1 MIKEYSETLYK
12 ILFQH
17 IREAIIFLNKTTI
30 INANQAA
37 LDLFQLTEKE
47 LIGREIYEFTEN
59 PEEDIRRT
67 QKTLLGVPDNH
78 TTTIHTPSGEREIE
92 VLSTPLDI
100 NGLTSYALLRDV
112 TTRNRLQRGYKAI
125 FEKSPDLILVTNQG
139 GIVFINPKGVEF
151 LGLSS
156 SEEAIGK
163 STLNFIH
170 PDYQELANLY
180 AAERRAGGNPPSQ
193 YRCKMLRKD
202 GKVLDVE
209 FHASRIIWDDVPSSL
224 TIARDISEQV
234 RLEEELRKSN
244 ELLKDFIDSATDAF
258 SILDGDMRYVM
269 VNNTELEYTG
279 RKREEYIGKHILD
292 VFPDLTDSERYEG
305 YKRVLETDE
314 PIEYLDARDIPE
326 RGLKLNFK
334 AFKVGDYL
342 GIVGRDVSEQKK
354 QEELLRRNR
363 EQLRAFMESA
373 TDGFLLLDSDLRV
386 KEASQTW
393 LTQAGLTREET
404 IGKTLMEMNPGNDVK
419 SRLNAYKK
427 VASTGIP
434 IEFKQV
440 PSPRGDDRVFNLKA
454 FKAGSGVGLISRDI
468 TEEVGY
474 NKRLEQLHR
483 LSDRLSAANSRQEIA
498 DTTVS
503 AVSQILGCKRVS
515 FSTIEEGKIV
525 FHSAYPD
532 RVIEELSLDRPSVI
546 TRAVNKG
553 TPQLVQDTSL
563 DSDYVEGTRKNEPPS
578 LSEYAYPIKLHGR
591 PVAVLNIEEPTR
603 KAFTDQKINLVSIL
617 CDHVSAALHTQSYRD
632 KLENMH
638 KGAIQLSTAEAL
650 EEVYDITQNILIEIL
665 KYPWAGIGE
674 VKENK
679 IYYTRFTGVTPT
691 GEPILSLDE
700 KGVTVRAVK
709 TESTQLVKDT
719 RLDPD
724 YVRLEGVEEYNFSEL
739 VVPVIID
746 NQVKLIINLESRQ
759 VDDFD
764 ENDVKLVELLANYVA
779 SAIHGITAINERKG
793 YEERLRS
800 LNRFGAEVDTCT
812 SIKEIAELTMES
824 VRRILHHSTGAFGV
838 VKKNVIHFIELM
850 GPTTTPTIP
859 LDKAGITTRAV
870 NTGLT
875 QLVPDVRA
883 DQNYINGRVENEET
897 LSELDVPIIVDGDSK
912 GVINLESS
920 KLNAFT
926 SLDANLVEIMAEHVA
941 AAMKNIQA
949 TEEKRRYREQLET
962 LHRHSTKLVEAENI
976 DQVADISLNA
986 LRNVFGFSYASFG
999 VVKGGS
1005 LEFIKASGAEE
1016 YTCNTLSLDGP
1027 GVTVRSVKTGKT
1039 QYVEDTRLDPDYLS
1053 GYFNE
1058 EKVHLSDLAVPIKV
1072 DNKVVAILNI
1082 EDTELHAFSQEDIRL
1097 VELLVNH
1104 IVSALQRLRGYEKN
1118 LRYIQSL
1125 EALHNHAHKLAIATS
1140 YEEIG
1145 ESTFS
1150 ILENI
1155 LGFKQGSFDVIQD
1168 DCVKAVYA
1176 KGIDIEEVTTLPID
1190 GSGVVVRAVN
1200 TGKSQLVCD
1209 TRIDP
1214 NYIEAYVD
1222 GIQTLSELAVPVKA
1236 DGKVVAVI
1244 NLENVSTNSFTD
1256 GDKVLVEVMA
1266 QHVASNL
1273 ERMMRE
1279 EATREAERQIIIERE
1294 RAEQAKR
1301 LEEMK
1306 TNFIRT
1312 ATHEIRTPLTSI
1324 KGYTEL
1330 ASAKINPETDPSLAK
1345 YFYVIQRNTE
1355 RLETLTRDLLD
1366 IQRIES
1372 GRIELNLRKLQLQGL
1387 VQRACT
1393 ELRPILESK
1402 EQRLE
1407 LHVEDATIVVDPT
1420 RLMQVLVNL
1429 IDNASKY
1436 SPKGSRIRVKAET
1449 VNDEIKLS
1457 ITDEGV
1463 GLTEEDIPK
1472 LFNPFPD
1479 IERPVVTERS
1489 VGLGLSICKGIIE
1502 LHCGE
1507 IWAESRGRNK
1517 GSTFTFTL
1525 PTSQSP

>member
-12 ILFQH
+12 VLFQH

-37 LDLFQLTEKE
+37 LDLFQLPEKE

-59 PEEDIRRT
+59 PEEDIQRT

-78 TTTIHTPSGEREIE
+78 TTTIQTPSGEREIE
-92 VLSTPLDI
+92 VLLTPVDI
-100 NGLTSYALLRDV
+100 KGLTSYALLRDV
-112 TTRNRLQRGYKAI
+112 TKRNRLQRGYKAI

-170 PDYQELANLY
+170 PDYQELATLY

-193 YRCKMLRKD
+193 YRCKMLGKD
-202 GKVLDVE
+202 GEVLDVE

-224 TIARDISEQV
+224 TIARDISEQI

-244 ELLKDFIDSATDAF
+244 ELLKDFIESATDAF

-292 VFPDLTDSERYEG
+292 VFPDLTDTERYEG
-305 YKRVLETDE
+305 YKRVLENGK

-354 QEELLRRNR
+354 QEELLRRSR

-393 LTQAGLTREET
+393 LNQAGLTREET
-404 IGKTLMEMNPGNDVK
+404 IGKTLMEMNPGNGVK
-419 SRLNAYKK
+419 TRLNEYKK
-427 VASTGIP
+427 VALTGIP

-440 PSPRGDDRVFNLKA
+440 SSPRGDNRVFNLKA
-454 FKAGSGVGLISRDI
+454 FKAGSGMGLISRDI
-468 TEEVGY
+468 TEEVRY
-474 NKRLEQLHR
+474 NKRLEHLHR
-483 LSDRLSAANSRQEIA
+483 LSDRLSGANSRQEIA

-503 AVSQILGCKRVS
+503 AVSKILGCKRVS

-546 TRAVNKG
+546 TRAVKKG
-553 TPQLVQDTSL
+553 APQLVQDTSL
-563 DSDYVEGTRKNEPPS
+563 DPDYVEGTREDEPPS
-578 LSEYAYPIKLHGR
+578 LSEYAYPIKLHGK
-591 PVAVLNIEEPTR
+591 PVAVLNIEEPIR
-603 KAFTDQKINLVSIL
+603 KAFADQKINLISIL

-638 KGAIQLSTAEAL
+638 KGAIQLSTAETL
-650 EEVYDITQNILIEIL
+650 EEVYDITQIILIEIL

-674 VKENK
+674 VNENK
-679 IYYTRFTGVTPT
+679 IYYTRFTGAKPT

-724 YVRLEGVEEYNFSEL
+724 YVRLKGVEEYNLSEL
-739 VVPVIID
+739 VVPVIIN

-779 SAIHGITAINERKG
+779 SAIHGITAINERKE

-800 LNRFGAEVDTCT
+800 LNQFGAEVDICT
-812 SIKEIAELTMES
+812 SIEEIAELTMES

-838 VKKNVIHFIELM
+838 VKKNMIHFIELM

-859 LDKAGITTRAV
+859 LNKAGITTRAV
-870 NTGLT
+870 NTRLT

-883 DQNYINGRVENEET
+883 DPNFINGRVENEET

-920 KLNAFT
+920 KLNGFT
-926 SLDANLVEIMAEHVA
+926 ALDANLVEIMAEHVA

-962 LHRHSTKLVEAENI
+962 LHRHSTKLVESENI
-976 DQVADISLNA
+976 NQVADISLNA
-986 LRNVFGFSYASFG
+986 LRNVSDFSYASFG
-999 VVKGGS
+999 VVKGGN
-1005 LEFIKASGAEE
+1005 LEFIKAIGVEE

-1027 GVTVRSVKTGKT
+1027 GVTVRAVKTGKT
-1039 QYVEDTRLDPDYLS
+1039 QYVEDTRLDSDYLS
-1053 GYFNE
+1053 GYIGG
-1058 EKVHLSDLAVPIKV
+1058 EKIHLSDLAVPIKV

-1082 EDTELHAFSQEDIRL
+1082 EDTDLHAFSQEDIRL
-1097 VELLVNH
+1097 VELLANH
-1104 IVSALQRLRGYEKN
+1104 IASALQRLRGYEKN
-1118 LRYIQSL
+1118 LRYIRSL

-1140 YEEIG
+1140 YGEIG

-1155 LGFKQGSFDVIQD
+1155 LGFKQGSFDIIQD

-1176 KGIDIEEVTTLPID
+1176 KGIDIEEVATLPLD
-1190 GSGVVVRAVN
+1190 GSGVVVRAVK

-1209 TRIDP
+1209 TRLDP
-1214 NYIEAYVD
+1214 NYIDAYVD
-1222 GIQTLSELAVPVKA
+1222 GVQTLSELAVPVKA

-1244 NLENVSTNSFTD
+1244 NLEDVSTNSFSD

-1279 EATREAERQIIIERE
+1279 EATREAERRVIIERE

-1355 RLETLTRDLLD
+1355 RLENLTRDLLD

-1387 VQRACT
+1387 FQRACT

-1402 EQRLE
+1402 EQRME
-1407 LHVEDATIVVDPT
+1407 LHVEDATITVDPT

-1436 SPKGSRIRVKAET
+1436 SPRGSRIQIKAET
-1449 VNDEIKLS
+1449 ENDEIKFS
-1457 ITDEGV
+1457 IIDEGV
-1463 GLTEEDIPK
+1463 GLTVEDIPK
-1472 LFNPFPD
+1472 LFKPFPD

-1489 VGLGLSICKGIIE
+1489 VGLGLSICKGIVE
-1502 LHCGE
+1502 LHGGE

-1525 PTSQSP
+1525 PTSQSL